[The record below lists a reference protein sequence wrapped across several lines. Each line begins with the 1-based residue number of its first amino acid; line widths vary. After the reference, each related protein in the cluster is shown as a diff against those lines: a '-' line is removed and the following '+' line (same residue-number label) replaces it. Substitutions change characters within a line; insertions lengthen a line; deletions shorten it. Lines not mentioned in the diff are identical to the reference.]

1 MRSLTTAAL
10 AALAAGTVA
19 PVYLVALQFDSG
31 TKYCWTGIG
40 TVVWNSQDWEGMGDL
55 LGVSAITQTA
65 SLSSESTTISLS
77 GLNSDDVSSVMS
89 DVSTLS
95 TADVYLG
102 FLDLSTSAIIVD
114 PDHCFSGHLDVPTLQ
129 DDGQRPRSQS
139 RVRTICSGWRSQAC
153 DATRRMTKPSCTQQ
167 IQDSITSHP
176 CRLGMAR
183 GAARTAA
190 RLQEQ
195 RATTDSSKHIC

>member
-95 TADVYLG
+95 TADVWLG
-102 FLDLSTSAIIVD
+102 FLDLSTSAIIAD

-129 DDGQRPRSQS
+129 DDGPTA
-139 RVRTICSGWRSQAC
+139 TI
-153 DATRRMTKPSCTQQ
+153 
-167 IQDSITSHP
+167 SIT
-176 CRLGMAR
+176 CENDLLRLAQSSMRRYTQDDQAIVYPTDTGFNYVPSVQAWN
-183 GAARTAA
+183 GAWGGKNGG
-190 RLQEQ
+190 
-195 RATTDSSKHIC
+195 TTTGAPGWNHIF